1 MNAQLTPGRE
11 RGAQVQPRGQSGQAL
26 TPEDLPAFFSGLE
39 KKGREASTPE
49 IYRHNMRC
57 FYDSLPAD
65 KMVRR
70 GTLDRWREALLEG
83 GYSPRT
89 ANVRISVANS
99 LMAFLGRRD
108 LQSVGALEVDDV
120 QPELTR
126 TEYLRLLTTARAL
139 DKERLYLL
147 VKLFGCTGIPLQELP
162 RVTVEALTEGR
173 VLVHSNGVVQL
184 LHLPDF
190 LRKELLAYA
199 RREGTASGPI
209 FHTRGGK
216 PLGRT
221 AVTDS
226 IKQLCRDARVPEEKA
241 NPRCLKRLW
250 QSTQDGIRTQIDL
263 LVEQAC
269 DRLMEA
275 EQLTV
280 GWDVGK
286 GVSDL

>member
-89 ANVRISVANS
+89 VNVRISVANS
-99 LMAFLGRRD
+99 LMAFLGR
-108 LQSVGALEVDDV
+108 
-120 QPELTR
+120 
-126 TEYLRLLTTARAL
+126 
-139 DKERLYLL
+139 
-147 VKLFGCTGIPLQELP
+147 
-162 RVTVEALTEGR
+162 
-173 VLVHSNGVVQL
+173 
-184 LHLPDF
+184 
-190 LRKELLAYA
+190 
-199 RREGTASGPI
+199 
-209 FHTRGGK
+209 
-216 PLGRT
+216 T

-226 IKQLCRDARVPEEKA
+226 MKQLCRDARVEEEKV
-241 NPRCLKRLW
+241 NPRCLRRLW
-250 QSTQDGIRTQIDL
+250 QTTRDGFRAQLDRM
-263 LVEQAC
+263 VEQAWDC
-269 DRLMEA
+269 LLET
-275 EQLTV
+275 EQLSI
-280 GWDVGK
+280 GWNSSK
-286 GVSDL
+286 GVRGP

>member
-57 FYDSLPAD
+57 FYYSLPAD

-99 LMAFLGRRD
+99 LMAFLGR
-108 LQSVGALEVDDV
+108 
-120 QPELTR
+120 
-126 TEYLRLLTTARAL
+126 
-139 DKERLYLL
+139 
-147 VKLFGCTGIPLQELP
+147 
-162 RVTVEALTEGR
+162 
-173 VLVHSNGVVQL
+173 
-184 LHLPDF
+184 
-190 LRKELLAYA
+190 
-199 RREGTASGPI
+199 
-209 FHTRGGK
+209 
-216 PLGRT
+216 T

-226 IKQLCRDARVPEEKA
+226 MKQLCRDARVAEEKA
-241 NPRCLKRLW
+241 NPRCLKHLW
-250 QSTQDGIRTQIDL
+250 QTTQDGFRAQLDRM
-263 LVEQAC
+263 VEQAWDC
-269 DRLMEA
+269 LLET
-275 EQLTV
+275 EQLSI
-280 GWDVGK
+280 GWDSSK
-286 GVSDL
+286 GVRGP

>member
-99 LMAFLGRRD
+99 LMAFLGR
-108 LQSVGALEVDDV
+108 
-120 QPELTR
+120 
-126 TEYLRLLTTARAL
+126 
-139 DKERLYLL
+139 
-147 VKLFGCTGIPLQELP
+147 
-162 RVTVEALTEGR
+162 
-173 VLVHSNGVVQL
+173 
-184 LHLPDF
+184 
-190 LRKELLAYA
+190 
-199 RREGTASGPI
+199 
-209 FHTRGGK
+209 
-216 PLGRT
+216 T

-226 IKQLCRDARVPEEKA
+226 MKQLCRDARVEEEKV
-241 NPRCLKRLW
+241 NPRCLRQLW
-250 QSTQDGIRTQIDL
+250 QTTQDGIRAQLDR
-263 LVEQAC
+263 LVEQAW
-269 DRLMEA
+269 DSLLET
-275 EQLTV
+275 EQMSI
-280 GWDVGK
+280 GWNSSK
-286 GVSDL
+286 GVRGP